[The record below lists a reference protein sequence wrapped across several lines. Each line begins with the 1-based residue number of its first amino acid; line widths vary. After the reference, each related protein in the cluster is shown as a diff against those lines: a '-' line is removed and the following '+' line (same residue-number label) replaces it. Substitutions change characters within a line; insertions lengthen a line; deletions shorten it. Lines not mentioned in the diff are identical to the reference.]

1 MRVRCERPRA
11 SLCLLL
17 SSCLSLAC
25 GDADDLPEIGPQDA
39 RWESIIAQHTRG
51 EISRRGRIRVVFAHD
66 VVDASLIG
74 QSAGAFV
81 SVERDFEGSV
91 TFADRREIVIAPQA
105 DLEPG
110 VALLVSVSPDGLA
123 SVPRDLDPYRFVVRV
138 MQQGFD
144 VDVTGLSPDPDLAG
158 SLLLQGALVTADVDD
173 ADRIEEV
180 VRASFRQQRLD
191 VRWEHDG
198 DGKRH
203 RFTVTGI
210 TRGDTAEELT
220 LAWDG
225 EPIGVESTGDRRV
238 TVPAATVFA
247 VTRVDAIQGERQYV
261 LVQLSDPLDR
271 RQDLAGLVSL
281 GGLEFTTAVDVNQI
295 RLYPAQ
301 PVTGEVA
308 VVLQP
313 GIRSADGKRLDA
325 LAEDTVSFAQTQP
338 GVRFVGN
345 GSILPATDRM
355 TVPIEAVNV
364 HSVQLTAFGIE
375 EEKMGQFLQTNAL
388 GGSDEL
394 GRVGRYLWRR
404 TIPLTSPLVDQ
415 WNRYLLDVT
424 DLMAEHDGGIVRLT
438 VSIHRGNSTY
448 TCTEEDDLV
457 PVVEQA
463 PLVDA
468 EEYSYL
474 ASRSWDYVERYSWSS
489 ANLSFEDRENPC
501 KDAYYRWS
509 GTTSDAR
516 NFLASNLGLLAK
528 RDELGSTLVT
538 ATDLRT
544 SLPEA
549 GVRVTFMSFQ
559 DRPLGS
565 VVTDDQGFAR
575 IDLDATPFYAVADK
589 DGDRGY
595 LKMSTGAALA
605 TSHFDVGGAAVTA
618 GLKATMY
625 GERGVWRPG
634 DSIHVT
640 FVVQDQEGALPDD
653 HPATLQLFDPRGQ
666 QVRSITHTTPTNGF
680 YAFALATSADA
691 PTGTWNAA
699 VELGG
704 SRFTK
709 SLKVE
714 TVVPNRL
721 RVELDVGGEGRIRGG
736 EARDASIFG
745 QWLSGAIAR
754 DLRAD
759 VAMRLLPTSTQFEGF
774 AGYRFDD
781 PARTY
786 SGEDETIFEGFL
798 GDDGRAGFELD
809 IEPSGQPAGFLSAS
823 FTSRVFERGGAF
835 STNHSSAPVSP
846 YARYVGVRMP
856 EPDTRRGALLTD
868 STHFVDIVTVTDEGA
883 PLAVGDLEVTV
894 YKIDWRWWWDRS
906 RESLAQFATSQH
918 RAVVDT
924 ATVASSA
931 GQATFPLRIE
941 YPQWGRYLIRVC
953 DPEGG
958 HCTGQTFYVDWPGWA
973 GRPRD
978 QPGMGATVLSVTSDR
993 EAYAVGEVAQVE
1005 LPEASSG
1012 RALVTIENGSRI
1024 VEARWLELD
1033 AGRTRFEVPI
1043 TSEMSPTA
1051 YVGVTLL
1058 QPHEGRGNDLPLRL
1072 YGVLPL
1078 AVSDPATRLTPVLT
1092 AADEWRPET
1101 QVPITVSEASGR
1113 PMTYTVAVVDEGLLS
1128 LTNFETP
1135 ELHGHFYQKEAL
1147 GVRTWDV
1154 FDEVVGAYGGEL
1166 ERLLAIGGDDGV
1178 ELQDAEQS
1186 RYPPVVRFLGPFELE
1201 AAARN
1206 EHRIDLP
1213 QYIGAVRVMVVAGQ
1227 DGAYGSAARSVFVR
1241 EPLSLLATL
1250 PRVVGPEEEIALPV
1264 SLFAMTDDIRAA
1276 TVRVETDDRFEVVG
1290 SPSATVEFEG
1300 PGEEITFLRLRAGTE
1315 LGQGRILVSAT
1326 SGAHNTRAEIFLT
1339 VRTPNPATV
1348 RRVQAEIPIGE
1359 RWAPRIT
1366 PHGLP
1371 GTNRTVLELS
1381 TLPPLNLE
1389 QRLEYLIRSS
1399 HGSLEHLV
1407 SSAFPQLYLP
1417 GLVYLEPARLGAV
1430 TENVR
1435 TAIDRL
1441 RGFALPNGAFTY
1453 WPGSSAAAF
1462 RTRDSWITSYTGHFL
1477 LEAEKRGFF
1486 VAAGLKAD
1494 WLNYQRTAAQAWTA
1508 DAESPAMDQAYR
1520 LYTLALAGQ
1529 PEMGAMNR
1537 LRESD
1542 ELDYVSSWHLA
1553 AAYGLAGLDD
1563 VARRIAAEASRDV
1576 PDYDEPGWS
1585 FGSRVRDLA
1594 VRLNALVILG
1604 MDAEADSV
1612 ARVVSDE
1619 LYSDRW
1625 MSTHTAAYALM
1636 AMADK
1641 YDVDTTGGGFTFALR
1656 RAGGELATTLA
1667 ETPIHSVELTDVPL
1681 DGETIEVVSSASS
1694 TLYASIATIGVPAA
1708 GDEVAESSVLQI
1720 RVDYLDMD
1728 DRPVDPRRVEQG
1740 TDLLVRVHVTNT
1752 DTRPVRNI
1760 ALEHRMP
1767 AGWEIHNARLGGEPV
1782 GTQSSFEY
1790 QDIRDDRILTYFD
1803 LNRGESKTFTT
1814 MVNAAYLGTYH
1825 LPSVSVEA
1833 MYDATKYAR
1842 TAGQRVQ
1849 VVEPIR

>member
-1 MRVRCERPRA
+1 MRVGSRRPLA
-11 SLCLLL
+11 PLCVLGSLMIG
-17 SSCLSLAC
+17 C
-25 GDADDLPEIGPQDA
+25 GDSGEIPELGPQDA
-39 RWESIIAQHTRG
+39 RWASIIQQHTRG
-51 EISRRGRIRVVFAHD
+51 EISRRGRIRVVFAQD
-66 VVDASLIG
+66 VVDDATVG
-74 QSAGAFV
+74 QSAGAFA
-81 SVERDFEGSV
+81 SVERGFTGSV
-91 TFADRREIVIAPQA
+91 TFTSRREIVIAPEG

-110 VALLVSVSPDGLA
+110 AGLLVSISPDALA
-123 SVPRDLDPYRFVVRV
+123 SVPRDLEPYRFVVRV
-138 MQQGFD
+138 MEQGFD
-144 VDVTGLSPDPDLAG
+144 VRVTGLSPDPDAAG
-158 SLLLQGALVTADVDD
+158 ALMLEGSLVTADVDD
-173 ADRIEEV
+173 ADLVEDV
-180 VRASFRQQRLD
+180 VRASFRGQQVG
-191 VRWEHDG
+191 VRWAHDA

-203 RFTVTGI
+203 RFVVSGI
-210 TRGDTAEELT
+210 TRGDAADELT
-220 LAWDG
+220 LAWNG
-225 EPIGVESTGDRRV
+225 EPIGVEATGDRRV
-238 TVPAATVFA
+238 AVPASTVFA
-247 VTRVDAIQGERQYV
+247 ITRVDAIQGERQYV
-261 LVQLSDPLDR
+261 LVQFSDPLDA
-271 RQDLAGLVSL
+271 RQNLAGLVSL
-281 GGLEFTTAVDVNQI
+281 GGMEFTTAVDVNQI
-295 RLYPAQ
+295 RVYPATQ
-301 PVTGEVA
+301 PVTGDVA

-325 LAEDTVSFAQTQP
+325 LSEETVSFAQTQP
-338 GVRFVGN
+338 GVRFAGN
-345 GSILPATDRM
+345 GSILPATERV

-375 EEKMGQFLQTNAL
+375 EDKMGQFLQTNAL

-438 VSIHRGNSTY
+438 LSIHRGNSTF

-457 PVVEQA
+457 PVIEQA

-468 EEYSYL
+468 EEYGYF
-474 ASRSWDYVERYSWSS
+474 ASQSWDFVEQYSWSPS
-489 ANLSFEDRENPC
+489 SMSFADRENPC
-501 KDAYYRWS
+501 KDAYFRWS
-509 GTTSDAR
+509 QTASDAR
-516 NFLASNLGLLAK
+516 NFVSSNLGILAK

-538 ATDLRT
+538 TTDLRT
-544 SLPEA
+544 SSPQA
-549 GVRVTFMSFQ
+549 GVRVTFMNFQ
-559 DRPLGS
+559 DRPLGN

-575 IDLDATPFYAVADK
+575 IDLEATPFYAVAEK
-589 DGDRGY
+589 EGDRGY
-595 LKMSTGAALA
+595 LKMSSGAALA

-640 FVVQDQEGALPDD
+640 FVVQDEEGTLPDD

-666 QVRSITHTTPTNGF
+666 QVRSVTHTTPRNGF
-680 YAFALATSADA
+680 YAFALATSPDA

-709 SLKVE
+709 ALKVE

-721 RVELDVGGEGRIRGG
+721 RVELDVGVDGRIREG
-736 EARDASIFG
+736 ETRNASVFG

-759 VAMRLLPTSTQFEGF
+759 VAMRLVPTTTRFDGFED
-774 AGYRFDD
+774 YRFDD

-786 SGEDETIFEGFL
+786 SGEDETVFEGFL
-798 GDDGRAGFELD
+798 GDDGRAPFEME
-809 IEPSGQPAGFLSAS
+809 IEPSGQPAGFLSAR

-835 STNHSSAPVSP
+835 STNQSSAAVSP
-846 YARYVGVRMP
+846 YARYVGLRLP
-856 EPDTRRGALLTD
+856 DPDTRQGALLTD
-868 STHFVDIVTVTDEGA
+868 SVHTVDIVTVTDQGA
-883 PLAVGDLEVTV
+883 PLAVGDLKVTV
-894 YKIDWRWWWDRS
+894 YKIQWRWWWDRS

-924 ATVASSA
+924 ATVAAS
-931 GQATFPLRIE
+931 GGRGTYPLRID

-953 DPEGG
+953 DPQGG
-958 HCTGQTFYVDWPGWA
+958 HCTGRTFYIDWPGWA
-973 GRPRD
+973 GRPRS
-978 QPGMGATVLSVTSDR
+978 QPGTGATVLAVTSDR
-993 EAYAVGEVAQVE
+993 EAYTVGETAQIE
-1005 LPEASSG
+1005 LPEASTG

-1024 VEARWLELD
+1024 VDARWLELG

-1043 TSEMSPTA
+1043 TGEMSPTA
-1051 YVGVTLL
+1051 YVGVTLI

-1078 AVSDPATRLTPVLT
+1078 AVSDPATRLAPVLQ

-1101 QVPITVSEASGR
+1101 QVPITVSETSGR

-1147 GVRTWDV
+1147 GVRTWDL

-1166 ERLLAIGGDDGV
+1166 ERLLAIGGDDGA

-1186 RYPPVVRFLGPFELE
+1186 RYPPVVRFLGPFELG
-1201 AAARN
+1201 AGGRN
-1206 EHRIDLP
+1206 EHRVDLP

-1227 DGAYGSAARSVFVR
+1227 DGAYGSTSKSVFVR
-1241 EPLSLLATL
+1241 QPLSLLATL

-1264 SLFAMTDDIRAA
+1264 SLFAMTEDVRQA

-1290 SPSATVEFEG
+1290 SASATVDFDG
-1300 PGEEITFLRLRAGTE
+1300 PGEEIAFLRLRAGSA

-1326 SGAHNTRAEIFLT
+1326 SGEHSARSEIFLT

-1359 RWAPRIT
+1359 NWAPRIV

-1381 TLPPLNLE
+1381 TLPPLDLE
-1389 QRLEYLIRSS
+1389 ARLEYLIRSS

-1417 GLVYLEPARLGAV
+1417 GLVYLEPARLGSV
-1430 TENVR
+1430 NENVR

-1453 WPGSSAAAF
+1453 WPGSAAAAF

-1486 VAAGLKAD
+1486 VPAGLKAD
-1494 WLNYQRTAAQAWTA
+1494 WLNYQRTAAGAWTA
-1508 DAESPAMDQAYR
+1508 GGQSPAMDQAYR
-1520 LYTLALAGQ
+1520 LYTLALAGRA
-1529 PEMGAMNR
+1529 EMGAMNR

-1542 ELDYVSSWHLA
+1542 QLDYVSSWHLA

-1563 VARRIAAEASRDV
+1563 VARRIVADASEEV
-1576 PDYDEPGWS
+1576 PNYEEPGWS

-1594 VRLNALVILG
+1594 IRLNALVILR

-1612 ARVVSDE
+1612 ARVISDE
-1619 LYSDRW
+1619 LYSNRW
-1625 MSTHTAAYALM
+1625 MSTHTVAYALM

-1641 YDVDTTGGGFTFALR
+1641 YDVDTTGGGFSFGLR
-1656 RAGGELATTLA
+1656 RAGGALATTQA
-1667 ETPIHSVELTDVPL
+1667 TMPIHSVELADVPL
-1681 DGETIEVVSSASS
+1681 DGETIEIVSSAGS
-1694 TLYASIATIGVPAA
+1694 TLYASVTNVGVPAA
-1708 GDEVAESSVLQI
+1708 GDEVAAAAGLQI
-1720 RVDYLDMD
+1720 QVDYLDTD
-1728 DRPVDPRRVEQG
+1728 DRPIDVRRVDQG
-1740 TDLLVRVHVTNT
+1740 TDVLVRVRVTNA
-1752 DTRPVRNI
+1752 DTRPLRNL
-1760 ALEHRMP
+1760 ALEHRVP
-1767 AGWEIHNARLGGEPV
+1767 AGWEIHNARMAGEPV

-1803 LNRGESKTFTT
+1803 LNARESKTFTT
-1814 MVNAAYLGTYH
+1814 LVNAAYLGTYH

-1842 TAGQRVQ
+1842 TAGHPVQ